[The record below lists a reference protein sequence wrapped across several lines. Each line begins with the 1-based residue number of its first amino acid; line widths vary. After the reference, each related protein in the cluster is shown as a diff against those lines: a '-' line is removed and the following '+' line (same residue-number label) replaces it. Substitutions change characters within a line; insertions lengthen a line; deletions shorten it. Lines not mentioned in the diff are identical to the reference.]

1 MVVLHYID
9 KFDISTDLD
18 SKFIK
23 VLCNGMSEYAESHIA
38 TKYYVHNEESSNDL
52 VHIVNKRNGLIK
64 TLYVIMPKVV
74 HVHGCWSY
82 DTAKFL
88 LAAKRRGFYTVWSPH
103 GGLQS
108 WTIKNN
114 FYSKKLSRIILYQFI
129 AAHRSDMIHTSGI
142 IEEKNVKRLRWNR
155 NVTIIKNSLV
165 TQEITIEQ
173 MCKEMATMYQNII
186 DRHINNEIGIST
198 QKAFFSLIKAGLTRA
213 NISLRPGISI
223 VSENER
229 KNFTLLKY
237 EDWRNLSIFADK
249 KGMNYIISQGLNVL
263 GIENVMNIPHQ
274 VTVIPSDKN
283 INDITSYITEL
294 KKKVSHK
301 KITLK
306 DMATL
311 YSLLRYNDYNEDE
324 LIEKL
329 KQENT
334 RKFMGRLESIL
345 IELFDMEEGFLP
357 VEAINDHQTTH
368 LKNIINK

>member
-1 MVVLHYID
+1 
-9 KFDISTDLD
+9 
-18 SKFIK
+18 
-23 VLCNGMSEYAESHIA
+23 
-38 TKYYVHNEESSNDL
+38 
-52 VHIVNKRNGLIK
+52 
-64 TLYVIMPKVV
+64 
-74 HVHGCWSY
+74 
-82 DTAKFL
+82 
-88 LAAKRRGFYTVWSPH
+88 
-103 GGLQS
+103 
-108 WTIKNN
+108 
-114 FYSKKLSRIILYQFI
+114 
-129 AAHRSDMIHTSGI
+129 
-142 IEEKNVKRLRWNR
+142 
-155 NVTIIKNSLV
+155 
-165 TQEITIEQ
+165 
-173 MCKEMATMYQNII
+173 
-186 DRHINNEIGIST
+186 
-198 QKAFFSLIKAGLTRA
+198 
-213 NISLRPGISI
+213 
-223 VSENER
+223 ER

-237 EDWRNLSIFADK
+237 EDWRNLYIFADK

-263 GIENVMNIPHQ
+263 GIENVMNIPHE

-345 IELFDMEEGFLP
+345 VELFDMEEGFLP
-357 VEAINDHQTTH
+357 VETINDHQTTH